1 MVKAQLLDVLAADTD
16 EVTKDLLFPV
26 QPTQE
31 EPTPARRAAKSYT
44 GAVPDVRS
52 DVRKA
57 PYICHQVVTSAD
69 IHQPGSRPRS
79 YATVR
84 SVFCVWSEDPQEG
97 QMMLLNLFERV
108 RVSWLKRQV
117 LDKRFQLQLGEEQQ
131 LEYLIYPDIETTLP
145 YHKGE
150 MKSVWSVP
158 AVEREVPW
166 E

>member
-1 MVKAQLLDVLAADTD
+1 MVKAQLLDVIAEDV
-16 EVTKDLLFPV
+16 ENVIKDLLLPAK
-26 QPTQE
+26 PTE
-31 EPTPARRAAKSYT
+31 NDPRPAPRPAKSYR
-44 GAVPDVRS
+44 GAIPDVNS
-52 DVRKA
+52 DVLKA
-57 PYICHQVVTSAD
+57 PYTCHQIVTSAD
-69 IHQPGSRPRS
+69 VHAPGSRPRS

-84 SVFCVWSEDPQEG
+84 SVFCVYSDDPQEG
-97 QMMLLNLFERV
+97 QLMLLNLFERV
-108 RVSWLKRQV
+108 RVSWLRRQV
-117 LDKRFQLQLGEEQQ
+117 LDKRFQLQLDEERQ